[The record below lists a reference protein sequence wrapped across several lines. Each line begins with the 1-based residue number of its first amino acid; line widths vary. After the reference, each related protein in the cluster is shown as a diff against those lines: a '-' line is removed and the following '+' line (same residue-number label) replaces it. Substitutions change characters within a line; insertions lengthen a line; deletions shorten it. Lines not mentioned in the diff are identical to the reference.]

1 MEYLFIVIRVVC
13 VNIIHVACLEKSLC
27 PYSNIFIP
35 LLIKTFP
42 FQSEAFSLATSAA
55 QSRAVTPAPPKERES
70 WVKRKTVTNNP
81 SDVDYKKLA
90 LVNDD
95 LLKVKR
101 AVWKVS

>member
-1 MEYLFIVIRVVC
+1 M
-13 VNIIHVACLEKSLC
+13 
-27 PYSNIFIP
+27 
-35 LLIKTFP
+35 
-42 FQSEAFSLATSAA
+42 
-55 QSRAVTPAPPKERES
+55 TPAPPKERES